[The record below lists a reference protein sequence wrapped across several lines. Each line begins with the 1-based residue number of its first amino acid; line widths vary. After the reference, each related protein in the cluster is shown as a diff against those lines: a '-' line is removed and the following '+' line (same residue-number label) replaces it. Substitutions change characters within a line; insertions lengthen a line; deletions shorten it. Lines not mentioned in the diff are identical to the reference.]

1 MINRKKSSG
10 FTLLELIVVIAIIAI
25 LGYIAI
31 GSFDMGG
38 LDLREEAWNLRRNL
52 VKVSNQAITT
62 NTIHTVTFTATG
74 YSDDQG
80 VVSATL
86 ESGVTLTTT
95 YTGDQL
101 SFNGMGNA
109 QTGSVTLTD
118 GEQTYTVRTNRAG
131 RIWIE

>member
-1 MINRKKSSG
+1 MINRDKSSG

-62 NTIHTVTFTATG
+62 NTIHTVTFTADG
-74 YSDDQG
+74 YSDDHG
-80 VVSATL
+80 VVSVTL

-109 QTGSVTLTD
+109 HTGSVTLTD
-118 GEQTYTVRTNRAG
+118 GEKSYTVRTNRAG